1 MPSGRRAG
9 PLAAHTLGGR
19 AFDVANGAFMI
30 VIAVTFLYPL
40 WNTFIISLSTLG
52 DASALGFH
60 VWLREWSFDSYLFS
74 FSQYGK
80 AGIAYANSVLRTVA
94 GTVLIV
100 VVTLAGA
107 YPLAKK
113 RLPGRSVMTTY
124 LLITIFFNGGLIP
137 TYLLVRS
144 LGLIDTRWVYLLPIM
159 ANGFYIILT
168 RNFLMTI
175 DEAYEEAALMDG
187 ANYLQILVRV
197 IAPLAMP
204 IVATVGLWA
213 AVQHWNAWF
222 DALIYTSDPSKVVL
236 QLLLR
241 RVLREE
247 AFQLEFGM
255 QTFEELSGRRPPTA
269 GIKAAITIIT
279 IGPIIIIYPF
289 FQRFFVRG
297 IYLGSLK

>member
-1 MPSGRRAG
+1 MGD
-9 PLAAHTLGGR
+9 R
-19 AFDVANGAFMI
+19 AFDIANGAFMV
-30 VIAVTFLYPL
+30 VITVTFLYPL
-40 WNTFIISLSTLG
+40 WSTFIISLSTLG

-60 VWLREWSFDSYLFS
+60 VWLREWSFDSYRFS
-74 FSQYGK
+74 FSQYGN
-80 AGIAYANSVLRTVA
+80 AGVAYANSVLRTVA

-113 RLPGRSVMTTY
+113 RLPGRSLMTTY
-124 LLITIFFNGGLIP
+124 LLITIFFSGGLIP

-168 RNFLMTI
+168 RNFLMTV
-175 DEAYEEAALMDG
+175 DDAYEEAALIDG

-204 IVATVGLWA
+204 ILATVGLWA

-222 DALIYTSDPSKVVL
+222 DALIYTSDPSKIVL

-279 IGPIIIIYPF
+279 IGPIIVIYPF